1 MQSRVVPRVW
11 IKEEQQGA
19 YSHFCDIFGN
29 LSLYIRG
36 VVFGVRPVLLYQKV
50 ISHCPWFK
58 ERWSS
63 FNRGFM
69 NLGTKYRPPLDPAKT
84 STVTILDR
92 LKPLVMSHETRMDL
106 MMAPTARFAASAE
119 LSTQKKGLCFSSTDP
134 VSFLVIPPPNRLKL
148 VNSRT
153 QSIRKAPNR
162 IQILQK

>member
-11 IKEEQQGA
+11 IKEEQQGV

-36 VVFGVRPVLLYQKV
+36 VVFGVRPFLLYQKV

-63 FNRGFM
+63 FNRGFI

-106 MMAPTARFAASAE
+106 MMAPTARFAASSE
-119 LSTQKKGLCFSSTDP
+119 LSTQKKGLCFSTDP
-134 VSFLVIPPPNRLKL
+134 VSFLVFVDSKRRHAARLRGA
-148 VNSRT
+148 V
-153 QSIRKAPNR
+153 QRKYKGC
-162 IQILQK
+162 LFSG